1 MNNEWE
7 AGTVPW
13 LRRQQKNATFGHE
26 PDGVQCMFCGAKTLK
41 RSMGDRDEDPGRMEL
56 YCDNTDC
63 DAREMVLLVTRD
75 GAGAGD
81 RADARALR
89 LIDRGTLDV
98 HAAYP
103 AEVESRDMSELMEQ
117 RGQET
122 ERRMRTAPLP
132 PDGARRH

>member
-1 MNNEWE
+1 MSNEWE
-7 AGTVPW
+7 AGSVPW
-13 LRRQQKNATFGHE
+13 LRRQQKDTTFGHE
-26 PDGVQCMFCGAKTLK
+26 PAGVLCMFCGASTAK
-41 RSMGDRDEDPGRMEL
+41 RSVGDREEDPGRLEL

-75 GAGAGD
+75 GDGAGD

-98 HAAYP
+98 HASYP
-103 AEVESRDMSELMEQ
+103 AEVESYDMSELMSQ

-122 ERRMRTAPLP
+122 ERRMRKESLP
-132 PDGARRH
+132 TD